1 MYDDVAD
8 VWVYD
13 PAKKSW
19 SLPSGNYNSVTAVAR
34 YDAATAAVGAY
45 AVSFGGHSSTTG
57 GFFNDMKIV
66 FVGESGV

>member
-1 MYDDVAD
+1 M
-8 VWVYD
+8 
-13 PAKKSW
+13 
-19 SLPSGNYNSVTAVAR
+19 TAVAR